1 MMLENNDDAI
11 YLQNDVEHAFLL
23 HRSAYHSAIMDN
35 DVPAKALTALL
46 PLFREHA
53 NTPAM
58 IHHAMILIKKQTE
71 YLHPGMYKKITT
83 LKA

>member
-1 MMLENNDDAI
+1 MLEKNDGEID
-11 YLQNDVEHAFLL
+11 LHNDVEHAFLL

-35 DVPAKALTALL
+35 DVPAKAVPALL

-53 NTPAM
+53 NTSAM
-58 IHHAMILIKKQTE
+58 IHHAMLLIKKQTE